1 MMRAPLAS
9 NEFERLLALSSYQ
22 VLDTL
27 PEPAFDDLTWLASHI
42 CETPT
47 AMVTLVDEKR
57 QWFKSRLGLAAQETH
72 RDLAFCAHSILG
84 TEVMV
89 VPDTWQDSRFAD
101 NPLVTGPPHIRFY
114 AGAPLIDGEGF
125 AVGTLAVI
133 DYRPRELDDAQLAA
147 LAALGRQAVAQLDLR
162 RRGGPQDAGA
172 PTAESD
178 ARLRIII
185 DTDPDCVSIV
195 SPDGRLLDVNPAGL
209 ALLEASSLD
218 EVRGRPLRELMA
230 PEDHDRY
237 VAMEARVAAGEVAS
251 DEFTWVG
258 LRGTRCCVE
267 LHAAALLDKGRTI
280 GVLGIARDVTD
291 RRSTEAALR
300 GAERRYRRLVDSNI
314 IGVLIPHVDG
324 RILEANDRFLGMV
337 GRTQAEVRAGTLRWG
352 DLTPPEGGEKT
363 RRAFEELE
371 RSGVCVP
378 FEKEFVHRDGQ
389 RVPVLIVMAALE
401 NAPGTFICVVVDMTE
416 QKRAEAERQQLEA
429 RFRQAQKMEAIGQL
443 AGGVAHD
450 FNNILAAILGNV
462 ALARAD
468 TAPDHPA
475 RPSLDEIGRAARR
488 ARDLVHHIL
497 AFSRQQPPERSFVQL
512 RPVVEEVAAMLRAA
526 IPTSVDVVVRC
537 ADDVPRVWVD
547 ETQVHQALLNLGTN
561 ASHALNGKP
570 GRVEIQLTRVEV
582 DAELARKHPSLHP
595 GPYVRLSVRDSG
607 VGMDLGTLERI
618 FEPFFTTRP
627 LGQGTGLGLSVVQGI
642 VLSHGGAVTVATEPG
657 VGTLFTIYLPVSAV
671 NEAAAPPMPAPP
683 TARGRGR
690 HVLYLDDE
698 ETLVYLVTRILE
710 RSGYLVSGFTRP
722 EDALAALRASPAAY
736 DLVVTDFNMPGASG
750 LHVAAQVRT
759 IRPDL
764 PVAMASGYITE
775 DLRERARRV
784 GVQEVI
790 YKPNTVEEL
799 CETIDRLTREPAL
812 T

>member
-1 MMRAPLAS
+1 MMSAPLAS
-9 NEFERLLALSSYQ
+9 NELERLLALSSYHI
-22 VLDTL
+22 LDTL
-27 PEPAFDDLTWLASHI
+27 PEPAFDDLTWLAAHI
-42 CETPT
+42 CATPT
-47 AMVTLVDEKR
+47 AVVTLVDEKR
-57 QWFKSRLGLAAQETH
+57 QWFKSRLGIAAQETH

-89 VPDTWQDSRFAD
+89 VPDTWRDARFAD

-114 AGAPLIDGEGF
+114 AGVPLIDAEGF

-133 DYRPRELDDAQLAA
+133 DYEPRGLTDEQVKA

-162 RRGGPQDAGA
+162 RRVAAQDALA
-172 PTAESD
+172 PSLESD
-178 ARLRIII
+178 ARLRLIIA
-185 DTDPDCVSIV
+185 TDPDCVSIL
-195 SPDGRLLDVNPAGL
+195 SPEGRLVDVNPAGL
-209 ALLEASSLD
+209 ALLGASTLD
-218 EVRGRPLRELMA
+218 EVRGRPLREFVS
-230 PEDHDRY
+230 PEDRDAY
-237 VAMEARVAAGEVAS
+237 VAMETRVAAGEVVTVDLAI
-251 DEFTWVG
+251 VG
-258 LRGTRCCVE
+258 LAGTRRCLE
-267 LHAAALLDKGRTI
+267 LHAAPLRERGRTL
-280 GVLGIARDVTD
+280 GLLGIARDLTE
-291 RRSTEAALR
+291 RRRTEEELR
-300 GAERRYRRLVDSNI
+300 ASQRRYRRLVESNI
-314 IGVLIPHVDG
+314 IGVLIAQVDG
-324 RILEANDRFLGMV
+324 EIVEANERFLGMV
-337 GRTQAEVRAGTLRWG
+337 GRTQDEVRAGTLRWG

-378 FEKEFVHRDGQ
+378 FEKEFVHRSGR
-389 RVPVLIVMAALE
+389 RVPVLVVMATLDST
-401 NAPGTFICVVVDMTE
+401 PGVFICLVLDMTE
-416 QKRAEAERQQLEA
+416 QKRAEADRHQLEA

-475 RPSLDEIGRAARR
+475 RPSLDEIARAARR
-488 ARDLVHHIL
+488 ARDLVQHIL
-497 AFSRQQPPERSFVQL
+497 AFSRQQPPERRFIEL

-526 IPTSVDVVVRC
+526 VPASVELVVRC
-537 ADDVPRVWVD
+537 GDDVPRVWVD

-561 ASHALNGKP
+561 AWHALNGKP
-570 GRVEIQLTRVEV
+570 GRVEIQVAPVEV
-582 DAELARKHPSLHP
+582 DAELARKHPGLHP
-595 GPYVRLSVRDSG
+595 GPYVRLTVRDSG
-607 VGMDLGTLERI
+607 MGMEISTLERI
-618 FEPFFTTRP
+618 FEPFFTTKP
-627 LGQGTGLGLSVVQGI
+627 LGQGTGLGLSVVHGI
-642 VLSHGGAVTVATEPG
+642 VLSHGGAVTVTSSPG
-657 VGTLFTIYLPVSAV
+657 RGTTFAIYLPAAAV
-671 NEAAAPPMPAPP
+671 EEAAPPPVPATP
-683 TARGRGR
+683 ARGRGR

-722 EDALAALRASPAAY
+722 EDALAAIRANPAAY

-750 LHVAAQVRT
+750 LHVAAQVRA

-775 DLRERARRV
+775 DLRERALRV